1 MFLSSKS
8 NLFLFY
14 PKNLFKSITTNP
26 SLRIRIVIDRYATV
40 NQFPTRIRYIYPIP
54 FTRNLGGLILL
65 RFKCRSLL
73 NGWLRQYV
81 RLIDFEEETNKARP
95 PLSPLG
101 AKREIIQRGPL
112 FVPAGGRNTRGYLAA
127 GAEGKRIWVSET
139 CVDHAGLFG
148 HPPRRP
154 KLRSMHANCRE
165 DVHRPPALWRAYV
178 IVPAAFSS
186 SPVHCYA
193 WKRAACDLT
202 RYGSLP
208 RRFLFFA
215 SRVSS
220 TFLFLVG
227 KKFGFEFLRGIF
239 FVTCDNLKEL
249 NVSEGE
255 WKKLNFKCLLDLK
268 EI

>member
-95 PLSPLG
+95 PLSLPSEQKG
-101 AKREIIQRGPL
+101 KL
-112 FVPAGGRNTRGYLAA
+112 FKGVR
-127 GAEGKRIWVSET
+127 S
-139 CVDHAGLFG
+139 LF
-148 HPPRRP
+148 
-154 KLRSMHANCRE
+154 L
-165 DVHRPPALWRAYV
+165 
-178 IVPAAFSS
+178 
-186 SPVHCYA
+186 
-193 WKRAACDLT
+193 RAA
-202 RYGSLP
+202 
-208 RRFLFFA
+208 
-215 SRVSS
+215 VI
-220 TFLFLVG
+220 
-227 KKFGFEFLRGIF
+227 RGA
-239 FVTCDNLKEL
+239 T
-249 NVSEGE
+249 
-255 WKKLNFKCLLDLK
+255 
-268 EI
+268 

>member
-1 MFLSSKS
+1 MFLSS
-8 NLFLFY
+8 NRTYFFLFY

-40 NQFPTRIRYIYPIP
+40 NQFPTRVRYIYPIP

-81 RLIDFEEETNKARP
+81 RLIDFEEETNKARLVP
-95 PLSPLG
+95 PLSLLG

-165 DVHRPPALWRAYV
+165 DVHRPPAL
-178 IVPAAFSS
+178 
-186 SPVHCYA
+186 
-193 WKRAACDLT
+193 
-202 RYGSLP
+202 
-208 RRFLFFA
+208 
-215 SRVSS
+215 
-220 TFLFLVG
+220 
-227 KKFGFEFLRGIF
+227 
-239 FVTCDNLKEL
+239 
-249 NVSEGE
+249 
-255 WKKLNFKCLLDLK
+255 
-268 EI
+268 